1 MYDAVDTKVEK
12 LKRQFDFYI
21 ENARDNELKLR
32 RFHKQELRFIKSSGL
47 EELLENFFFDY
58 RQRFK
63 HDAVSL
69 LLLDSD
75 YEIRHILDN
84 LGIEQQRYSELHLTN
99 SPNILESIFGR
110 HLRPLLGSE
119 QTRYNEQLFT
129 GQVRPLLSVAAFPL
143 VRRNRLIGSFNIGSL
158 SSERYTKHSATDFL
172 QRMAEIFAV
181 CFENAINN
189 EKIKLLG
196 LLDPLTGVHNRRYFD
211 QRLAEELSQALR
223 QHKPLSFL
231 FMDIDHF
238 KIVNDRY
245 GHQMG
250 DRVLQR
256 IAGMVKSQM
265 RLGDVLSRVGG
276 EEFAILLTDTA
287 EKEAMDIALR
297 IRESTEALKL
307 EIDKDRQLG
316 VTLSVGCSTLE
327 AQQNPRDHEA
337 LANQLVAAAD
347 AALYSAKKEGRN
359 RVTFR
364 SLSRQDKLFAED

>member
-32 RFHKQELRFIKSSGL
+32 RFHKQELQFIKSAGL
-47 EELLENFFFDY
+47 EDLLEHFFFDY
-58 RQRFK
+58 RQHFK
-63 HDAVSL
+63 HDVVSL

-99 SPNILESIFGR
+99 SPDILESLFGR
-110 HLRPLLGSE
+110 HLQPLLGSE
-119 QTRYNEQLFT
+119 QTHYNEQLFS
-129 GQVRPLLSVAAFPL
+129 GQARPLLSVAAFPL
-143 VRRNRLIGSFNIGSL
+143 VRQNRLIGSFNIGSL

-211 QRLAEELSQALR
+211 QRLAEELSRAIR

-256 IAGMVKSQM
+256 IASMVKSQM
-265 RLGDVLSRVGG
+265 RLGDVLSRIGG

-287 EKEAMDIALR
+287 KREAMDIALR
-297 IRESTEALKL
+297 IRENTEALKL
-307 EIDKDRQLG
+307 EIDEEHQLG

-327 AQQNPRDHEA
+327 AQQNLQGNYTL
-337 LANQLVAAAD
+337 LADQLIAAAD
-347 AALYSAKKEGRN
+347 SALYTAKEEGRN
-359 RVTFR
+359 RVSFR
-364 SLSRQDKLFAED
+364 ALTQ